1 MKMPAHLDY
10 DNLDEIKRQKIF
22 RKGQFPKL
30 DQVFDHLMSKKDI
43 ILADFLE
50 FAQGGTIQEKIQW
63 NKENNA
69 ISVMNE
75 RYRAKMLFK
84 GSKGE
89 KEILDGRIVSHDEYE
104 DVDSWQATFL
114 KYDFS
119 SDIKGIMKNSGL
131 LRDSKVNWQHNAV
144 KYPNLNN
151 ILDEYGKAVPVCFY
165 STLMANTVIE
175 RHTGIENREGYHLRL
190 HIPLHI
196 PKGDIFLEVCGEEI
210 DWSEPFAFNNQFVHS
225 AWNNSSEHRLI
236 LLIDFNRDYLGI
248 PPVLPFEQMQDITG
262 NPEERYVRSS

>member
-30 DQVFDHLMSKKDI
+30 DQVFDHLISKKDL

-89 KEILDGRIVSHDEYE
+89 KEILDGRIVSD
-104 DVDSWQATFL
+104 D
-114 KYDFS
+114 
-119 SDIKGIMKNSGL
+119 
-131 LRDSKVNWQHNAV
+131 
-144 KYPNLNN
+144 
-151 ILDEYGKAVPVCFY
+151 
-165 STLMANTVIE
+165 
-175 RHTGIENREGYHLRL
+175 
-190 HIPLHI
+190 
-196 PKGDIFLEVCGEEI
+196 
-210 DWSEPFAFNNQFVHS
+210 
-225 AWNNSSEHRLI
+225 
-236 LLIDFNRDYLGI
+236 
-248 PPVLPFEQMQDITG
+248 
-262 NPEERYVRSS
+262 

>member
-1 MKMPAHLDY
+1 MKMPEHLDY
-10 DNLDEIKRQKIF
+10 PNLDEIKRQKIF
-22 RKGQFPKL
+22 KYGQFPKL
-30 DQVFDHLMSKKDI
+30 DRVFDELMDRRDI

-75 RYRAKMLFK
+75 RYRAQMLFK
-84 GSKGE
+84 GTKTGNE
-89 KEILDGRIVSHDEYE
+89 PIDGAIVSNDGNV

-119 SDIKGIMKNSGL
+119 NDLKGNMKGSTL
-131 LRDSKVNWQHNAV
+131 LPDHKINWQHNAI

-151 ILDEYGKAVPVCFY
+151 ILDAYGKAVPVCFY

-175 RHTGIENREGYHLRL
+175 RHTGIENRDGYHLRL

-196 PKGDIFLEVCGEEI
+196 PEGDIFLEVNGEEV

-225 AWNNSSEHRLI
+225 AWNNSNEHRLI
-236 LLIDFNRDYLGI
+236 LLIDFYRDYLGI
-248 PPVLPFEQMQDITG
+248 PPGLHYKDMQDITG
-262 NPEERYVRSS
+262 NPEERYSRA

>member
-30 DQVFDHLMSKKDI
+30 DQVFDHLMSKKDL

-131 LRDSKVNWQHNAV
+131 LQDSKVNWNHNSV
-144 KYPNLNN
+144 IYHNLNN
-151 ILDEYGKAVPVCFY
+151 ILEEYG
-165 STLMANTVIE
+165 
-175 RHTGIENREGYHLRL
+175 
-190 HIPLHI
+190 
-196 PKGDIFLEVCGEEI
+196 
-210 DWSEPFAFNNQFVHS
+210 
-225 AWNNSSEHRLI
+225 
-236 LLIDFNRDYLGI
+236 
-248 PPVLPFEQMQDITG
+248 
-262 NPEERYVRSS
+262 